1 MADRR
6 LSAAA
11 GSAPVVLGLP
21 RRLAGTRRWL
31 IRIILRHRS
40 IPQEDCGNKG
50 IWHCNSTHGT
60 APDVSAQWPL
70 LVFQNALACALPILR
85 WFDNDCAMCR
95 APGAR
100 LAGAS
105 SSQELRIPFLRSSG
119 LGGLSIIPAR
129 NEQPRDAGK

>member
-60 APDVSAQWPL
+60 APDVSAQWPPL
-70 LVFQNALACALPILR
+70 DCKTRWLAL
-85 WFDNDCAMCR
+85 CR
-95 APGAR
+95 
-100 LAGAS
+100 S
-105 SSQELRIPFLRSSG
+105 C
-119 LGGLSIIPAR
+119 GGLTPIALCV
-129 NEQPRDAGK
+129 AHLLLA